1 MLAVLREL
9 RQVPSY
15 NQKSLT
21 EQRKPCIY
29 HASIGHLHSQSHYGD
44 LLSNL
49 GFLQA
54 SLFWKLASK
63 WKAKAFL
70 GNADNPVKPI
80 TLLKPTL
87 LKRGV
92 SRWPEIRGSPASRTI
107 HGRAGSVD
115 CRWHSVLP
123 CVCLSVPA
131 CRDGSLKGSGPPV
144 LRPSPWK
151 VTAKE
156 LVSLPGCRLLPRSWR
171 SLKCGP
177 GAAGWHRA
185 GRRLMS

>member
-1 MLAVLREL
+1 MVTKDTDICNFAFKFLGCVLLPRGSEKPVFFFVEAFLHFVLSRAFLRTLAVLREL
-9 RQVPSY
+9 RQVLSY

-29 HASIGHLHSQSHYGD
+29 HASIGHLRFQSHYGD

-63 WKAKAFL
+63 WKAKAFP
-70 GNADNPVKPI
+70 GNADSPVKPI

-92 SRWPEIRGSPASRTI
+92 
-107 HGRAGSVD
+107 
-115 CRWHSVLP
+115 
-123 CVCLSVPA
+123 
-131 CRDGSLKGSGPPV
+131 
-144 LRPSPWK
+144 
-151 VTAKE
+151 
-156 LVSLPGCRLLPRSWR
+156 
-171 SLKCGP
+171 
-177 GAAGWHRA
+177 
-185 GRRLMS
+185 